1 LLHVI
6 PKEINQIISHLV
18 TFSDSHMINIDWYQ
32 EDLKRVR
39 YPHNFIHQYEKI
51 YKNIN
56 RLLKLKKRELMKKYV
71 FLMLKYFDVNGKMA

>member
-1 LLHVI
+1 MLF

-18 TFSDSHMINIDWYQ
+18 TFSDSHMINIDWHQ

-39 YPHNFIHQYEKI
+39 SSHNFIQQYEKI

-56 RLLKLKKRELMKKYV
+56 RVVKVKKE
-71 FLMLKYFDVNGKMA
+71 N